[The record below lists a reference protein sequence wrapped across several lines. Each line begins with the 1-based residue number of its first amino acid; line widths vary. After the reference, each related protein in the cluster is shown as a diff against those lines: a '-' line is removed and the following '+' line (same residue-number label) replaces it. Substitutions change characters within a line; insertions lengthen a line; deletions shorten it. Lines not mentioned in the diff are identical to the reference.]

1 MNLAS
6 IFSNFGIPQQLSQD
20 IMLAFFIAL
29 ISFVFGMFIGR
40 YRLISIL
47 VNIYVSYSI
56 VNVIPER
63 FLTEYYY
70 KVFIF
75 WAIIVALTLASRRLF
90 EIYITGSGSGF
101 LWRIF
106 VMSFLETVFLISVSL
121 SLLPKKIALGYV
133 SADAYN
139 YLATEWARLAWMLI
153 PLAFM
158 FFIHKRINR

>member
-1 MNLAS
+1 
-6 IFSNFGIPQQLSQD
+6 
-20 IMLAFFIAL
+20 MLALFVAL

-75 WAIIVALTLASRRLF
+75 WAIIVVLTLVSRRLF

-106 VMSFLETVFLISVSL
+106 VMSFLEAVFLISVSL

-133 SADAYN
+133 SVNAYN
-139 YLATEWARLAWMLI
+139 YLASEWAILIWMLI

-158 FFIHKRINR
+158 FFIHRRINR

>member
-1 MNLAS
+1 
-6 IFSNFGIPQQLSQD
+6 
-20 IMLAFFIAL
+20 MLALFVAL

-47 VNIYVSYSI
+47 VNIYVSFTI
-56 VNVIPER
+56 VSVVPER
-63 FLTEYYY
+63 FFTEYYY
-70 KVFIF
+70 KVILF
-75 WAIIVALTLASRRLF
+75 WAIIVILTLASRRLF

-121 SLLPKKIALGYV
+121 SLLPKKIALNYV
-133 SADAYN
+133 SADAYQ
-139 YLATEWARLAWMLI
+139 YLASEWASLIWMLI

-158 FFIHKRINR
+158 FFIHRRINR